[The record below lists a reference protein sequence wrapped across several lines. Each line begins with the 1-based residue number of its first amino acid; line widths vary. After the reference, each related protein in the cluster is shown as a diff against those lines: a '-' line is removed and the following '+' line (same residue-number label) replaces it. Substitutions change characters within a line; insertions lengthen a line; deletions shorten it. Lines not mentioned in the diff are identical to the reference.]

1 MARSIKKELAAL
13 LLAAAVLAPG
23 QASASKLEVTSK
35 ADTAS
40 KPAQSKDWKNPKKYS
55 KDIPVQ
61 FLSINDLHG
70 NLSTTGTATLG
81 QKSYSN
87 AGTVARL
94 AAYLNQA
101 QKDFKKKNKQGT
113 TFRVESGDMVGASPA
128 NSSLLQDE
136 PTMHALK
143 AMKFTVGTLGNH
155 EFDEGLGEF
164 NRILSPIARI
174 N

>member
-81 QKSYSN
+81 Q
-87 AGTVARL
+87 
-94 AAYLNQA
+94 
-101 QKDFKKKNKQGT
+101 
-113 TFRVESGDMVGASPA
+113 
-128 NSSLLQDE
+128 
-136 PTMHALK
+136 
-143 AMKFTVGTLGNH
+143 
-155 EFDEGLGEF
+155 
-164 NRILSPIARI
+164 
-174 N
+174 